1 VVRTKAEIRGNGHG
15 RRVYGIIGYISNKEI
30 DDTRDLTII
39 TKAKPSGDTMGKEA
53 VEDNELTLFHP
64 REKGT
69 TTRVDKRVTSEI
81 TKTSIEVTTKD
92 SIGMHRE
99 RT

>member
-1 VVRTKAEIRGNGHG
+1 
-15 RRVYGIIGYISNKEI
+15 
-30 DDTRDLTII
+30 
-39 TKAKPSGDTMGKEA
+39 MGKEA

>member
-1 VVRTKAEIRGNGHG
+1 VIRTKAEIRRNCQG
-15 RRVYGIIGYISNKEI
+15 RRVYGIIGYICYKEI

-39 TKAKPSGDTMGKEA
+39 AKAEPSGDTMGKEA
-53 VEDNELTLFHP
+53 VEDNERTIIHP

-81 TKTSIEVTTKD
+81 TKTSIKVTTKD
-92 SIGMHRE
+92 RIRMHRE

>member
-1 VVRTKAEIRGNGHG
+1 MIRTKAEIRRNCQ
-15 RRVYGIIGYISNKEI
+15 RWRVYGIIGYISNKEI
-30 DDTRDLTII
+30 NDTRYLTIS
-39 TKAKPSGDTMGKEA
+39 TKAKPSGDTRGEEA
-53 VEDNELTLFHP
+53 VKNNELTLFHP

-69 TTRVDKRVTSEI
+69 TTRVDKRITSEI

>member
-1 VVRTKAEIRGNGHG
+1 MIRTKAEIRRNCQR
-15 RRVYGIIGYISNKEI
+15 RRVYGFIGYISNKEI
-30 DDTRDLTII
+30 NDTRYLTII
-39 TKAKPSGDTMGKEA
+39 TKAKPSRDTMGKEA
-53 VEDNELTLFHP
+53 VKDNELTLFHP